1 MKNGIVIDH
10 NEKLTGGQM
19 KNREKPRT
27 LTPSSGAG
35 VRSTPLFD
43 DGNVKLYN
51 GDCFNVLPTVEN
63 NSIDLVITS
72 PPFNVGID
80 YGKGRNEDK
89 KSNKEYHKFACKTM
103 EEIARLLKAGGRACI
118 EIGGSGRCTRFSC
131 QVDRMLG

>member
-103 EEIARLLKAGGRACI
+103 EKNVGKWKSAIPLGDRLPMQMANYTSASATARL
-118 EIGGSGRCTRFSC
+118 
-131 QVDRMLG
+131 